1 MTRPPTHVRVF
12 SVPFDAGSEGVRMG
26 AGPEALL
33 AAGLVERISA
43 SAAAVDVVR
52 VGPTSQWRSEL
63 QTTFELHR
71 RLAELTRQGLAEG
84 ARPLI
89 LAGDCNMTV
98 AAIAAHDPGPRT
110 GVVWLDAH
118 ADLNTPETDLSGYLD
133 GQDLAMLTGRCW
145 AGHTRSLD
153 GFSPVP
159 GDRVLLVGARAI
171 DELERDVLAD
181 SGIARMS
188 ATDASLLPTRD
199 RMLHEFTRGLDQVHL
214 HVDVDVLDTSV
225 GRPNSY
231 AAPGGMQVDDVVGLI
246 EQVGRSLP
254 VVSSTLASWDPAL
267 DDGRISHAA
276 LRIAAA
282 LASTMI

>member
-1 MTRPPTHVRVF
+1 MTRPPPVRVF

-33 AAGLVERISA
+33 AAGLVEQISA
-43 SAAAVDVVR
+43 SAGAVDVVR
-52 VGPTSQWRSEL
+52 VVPASPWRSEL

-71 RLAELTRQGLAEG
+71 RLAELTRQGLADG

-98 AAIAAHDPGPRT
+98 AAIAAQEPGLRT

-118 ADLNTPETDLSGYLD
+118 GDLNTPETDLSGYLD
-133 GQDLAMLTGRCW
+133 GQGLAMLTGRCW
-145 AGHTRSLD
+145 AAHARSLD

-159 GDRVLLVGARAI
+159 DDRVLLVGARAL
-171 DELERDVLAD
+171 DDLERDVLAD

-231 AAPGGMQVDDVVGLI
+231 AAPGGMQVDHVVDLI

-267 DDGRISHAA
+267 DDGRIASAA
-276 LRIAAA
+276 LRIASA
-282 LASTMI
+282 LASAMT

>member
-1 MTRPPTHVRVF
+1 MTRPPPVRVF
-12 SVPFDAGSEGVRMG
+12 SVPFDAGSEGLRMG

-33 AAGLVERISA
+33 AAGLVEQISA
-43 SAAAVDVVR
+43 SAGAVDVVR
-52 VGPTSQWRSEL
+52 VVPASPWRSEL

-98 AAIAAHDPGPRT
+98 AAIAAQEPGLRT

-118 ADLNTPETDLSGYLD
+118 GDLNTPETDLSGYLD
-133 GQDLAMLTGRCW
+133 GQGLAMLTGRCW
-145 AGHTRSLD
+145 AAHARSLD

-159 GDRVLLVGARAI
+159 DDRVLLVGARAL
-171 DELERDVLAD
+171 DDLERDVLAD

-231 AAPGGMQVDDVVGLI
+231 AAPGGMQVDHVVDLI

-267 DDGRISHAA
+267 DDGRIASAA
-276 LRIAAA
+276 LRIASA
-282 LASTMI
+282 LASAMT

>member
-1 MTRPPTHVRVF
+1 MTRPPPVRVF

-33 AAGLVERISA
+33 AAGLVEQISA
-43 SAAAVDVVR
+43 SAGAVDVVR
-52 VGPTSQWRSEL
+52 VVPASPWRSEL

-98 AAIAAHDPGPRT
+98 AAIAAQEPGLRT

-118 ADLNTPETDLSGYLD
+118 GDLNTPETDLSGYLD
-133 GQDLAMLTGRCW
+133 GQGLAMLTGRCW
-145 AGHTRSLD
+145 AAHARSLD

-159 GDRVLLVGARAI
+159 DDRVLLVGARAL
-171 DELERDVLAD
+171 DDLERDVLAD

-231 AAPGGMQVDDVVGLI
+231 AAPGGMQVDHVVDLI

-267 DDGRISHAA
+267 DDGRIASAA

-282 LASTMI
+282 LASAMT

>member
-1 MTRPPTHVRVF
+1 MTRPPPVRVF
-12 SVPFDAGSEGVRMG
+12 SVPFDAGSEGLRMG

-33 AAGLVERISA
+33 AAGLVEQISA
-43 SAAAVDVVR
+43 SAGAVDVVR
-52 VGPTSQWRSEL
+52 VVPASPWRSEL

-71 RLAELTRQGLAEG
+71 RLAELTRQGLTEG

-98 AAIAAHDPGPRT
+98 AAIAAQEPGLRT

-118 ADLNTPETDLSGYLD
+118 GDLNTPETDLSGYLD
-133 GQDLAMLTGRCW
+133 GQGLAMLTGRCW
-145 AGHTRSLD
+145 AAHARSLD

-159 GDRVLLVGARAI
+159 DDRVLLVGARAL
-171 DELERDVLAD
+171 DDLERDVLAD

-231 AAPGGMQVDDVVGLI
+231 AAPGGMQVDHVVDLI

-267 DDGRISHAA
+267 DDGRIASAA
-276 LRIAAA
+276 LRIASA
-282 LASTMI
+282 LASAMT

>member
-1 MTRPPTHVRVF
+1 MTRPPPVRVF

-33 AAGLVERISA
+33 AAGLVEQISA
-43 SAAAVDVVR
+43 SAGSVDVVR
-52 VGPTSQWRSEL
+52 VVPASPWRSEL

-98 AAIAAHDPGPRT
+98 AAIAAQEPGLRT

-118 ADLNTPETDLSGYLD
+118 GDLNTPETDLSGYLD
-133 GQDLAMLTGRCW
+133 GQGLAMLTGRCW
-145 AGHTRSLD
+145 AAHARSLD

-159 GDRVLLVGARAI
+159 DDRVLLVGARAL
-171 DELERDVLAD
+171 DDLERDVLAD

-231 AAPGGMQVDDVVGLI
+231 AAPGGMQVDHVVDLI

-267 DDGRISHAA
+267 DDGRIASAA
-276 LRIAAA
+276 LRIASA
-282 LASTMI
+282 LASAMT

>member
-1 MTRPPTHVRVF
+1 MTRPPVRVF
-12 SVPFDAGSEGVRMG
+12 SVPFDAGSEGLRMG

-33 AAGLVERISA
+33 AAGLVEQISA
-43 SAAAVDVVR
+43 SAGAVDVVR
-52 VGPTSQWRSEL
+52 VVPASPWRSEL

-98 AAIAAHDPGPRT
+98 AAIAAHEPGLRT

-118 ADLNTPETDLSGYLD
+118 GDLNTPETDLSGYLD
-133 GQDLAMLTGRCW
+133 GQGLAMLTGRCW
-145 AGHTRSLD
+145 AAHARSLD

-159 GDRVLLVGARAI
+159 DDRVLLVGARAL
-171 DELERDVLAD
+171 DDLERDVLAD

-231 AAPGGMQVDDVVGLI
+231 AAPGGMQVDHVVDLI

-267 DDGRISHAA
+267 DDGRIASAA
-276 LRIAAA
+276 LRIASA
-282 LASTMI
+282 LASAMT

>member
-1 MTRPPTHVRVF
+1 MTRPPPVRVF

-33 AAGLVERISA
+33 AAGLVEQISA
-43 SAAAVDVVR
+43 SAGAVDVVR
-52 VGPTSQWRSEL
+52 VVPANPWRSEL

-84 ARPLI
+84 ARPLV

-98 AAIAAHDPGPRT
+98 AAIAAHEPGLRT

-118 ADLNTPETDLSGYLD
+118 GDLNTPETDLSGYLD
-133 GQDLAMLTGRCW
+133 GQGLAMLTGRCW
-145 AGHTRSLD
+145 AAHARSLD

-159 GDRVLLVGARAI
+159 DDRVLLVGARAL
-171 DELERDVLAD
+171 DDLERDVLAD

-231 AAPGGMQVDDVVGLI
+231 AAPGGMQVDHVVDLI

-267 DDGRISHAA
+267 DDGRIASAA
-276 LRIAAA
+276 LRIASA
-282 LASTMI
+282 LASAMT

>member
-1 MTRPPTHVRVF
+1 MTRPSTHVRVF

-43 SAAAVDVVR
+43 SAGAVDVVR

-98 AAIAAHDPGPRT
+98 AAIAAQEPGLRT

-118 ADLNTPETDLSGYLD
+118 GDLNTPETDLSGYLD
-133 GQDLAMLTGRCW
+133 GQGLAMLTGRCW
-145 AGHTRSLD
+145 AAHARSLD

-159 GDRVLLVGARAI
+159 DDRVLLVGARAL
-171 DELERDVLAD
+171 DDLERDVLAD

-231 AAPGGMQVDDVVGLI
+231 AAPGGMQVDHVVDLI

-267 DDGRISHAA
+267 DDGRIASAA

-282 LASTMI
+282 LASAMT

>member
-1 MTRPPTHVRVF
+1 
-12 SVPFDAGSEGVRMG
+12 
-26 AGPEALL
+26 
-33 AAGLVERISA
+33 
-43 SAAAVDVVR
+43 
-52 VGPTSQWRSEL
+52 
-63 QTTFELHR
+63 
-71 RLAELTRQGLAEG
+71 
-84 ARPLI
+84 
-89 LAGDCNMTV
+89 MTV
-98 AAIAAHDPGPRT
+98 AAIAAQEPGLRT

-118 ADLNTPETDLSGYLD
+118 GDLNTPETDLSGYLD
-133 GQDLAMLTGRCW
+133 GQGLAMLTGRCW
-145 AGHTRSLD
+145 AAHARSLD

-159 GDRVLLVGARAI
+159 DDRVLLVGARAL
-171 DELERDVLAD
+171 DDLERDVLAD

-231 AAPGGMQVDDVVGLI
+231 AAPGGMQVDHVVDLI

-267 DDGRISHAA
+267 DDGRIASAA

-282 LASTMI
+282 LASAMT